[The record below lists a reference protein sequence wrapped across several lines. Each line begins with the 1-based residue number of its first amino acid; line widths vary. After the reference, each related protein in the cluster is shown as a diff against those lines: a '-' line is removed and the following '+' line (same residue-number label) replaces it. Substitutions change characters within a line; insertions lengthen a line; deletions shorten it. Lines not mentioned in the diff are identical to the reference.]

1 MSEPQTKEQQF
12 LIDGI
17 TSDLAFY
24 LVEDEGM
31 TADEALN
38 IVYNSDYYMMLSD
51 PATELY
57 LRGSLNNYHYL
68 RRELDNKKEK

>member
-1 MSEPQTKEQQF
+1 MRQPETKEQKF

-17 TSDLAFY
+17 IADLALY

-31 TADEALN
+31 TINEALAT
-38 IVYNSDYYMMLSD
+38 VYDSEYYELLNNLD
-51 PATELY
+51 TELY

-68 RRELDNKKEK
+68 RQELDYGKIA

>member
-1 MSEPQTKEQQF
+1 MSEQQTKEQQL

-17 TSDLAFY
+17 TSDLALY

-31 TADEALN
+31 TVDDALN
-38 IVYNSDYYMMLSD
+38 TVYNSEYYQLLSD
-51 PATELY
+51 TGTELY

-68 RRELDNKKEK
+68 RRELDCGKP

>member
-1 MSEPQTKEQQF
+1 MSEQQNKEQQF

-17 TSDLAFY
+17 TSDLALY

-31 TADEALN
+31 AVDEALN
-38 IVYNSDYYMMLSD
+38 TVYNSEYYQLLSD
-51 PATELY
+51 TGTELY

-68 RRELDNKKEK
+68 RRELECGKP

>member
-1 MSEPQTKEQQF
+1 MSEQQTKEQQL

-17 TSDLAFY
+17 TSDLALY

-31 TADEALN
+31 TVDEALN
-38 IVYNSDYYMMLSD
+38 TVYNSEYYQLLSD
-51 PATELY
+51 TGTELY

-68 RRELDNKKEK
+68 RRELDCGKP